1 MATFPYNFTIK
12 LETFSHRKASQNTEC
27 ETWDHRTYYAV
38 SLSGLLKIAFLQ
50 GNPCFHPH
58 FPSCHSVLSSC
69 GAFVFMGRH
78 HLGTGN
84 PPLLLGPPL
93 SSHSPLEPSSPS
105 FFLSFCWDIYG
116 SNRVTQMYSR
126 LKCLRG
132 FRCVRRVTSD
142 LRRSSSRI
150 HLGWAM
156 PIFIHSFNKYVW
168 PACCV

>member
-1 MATFPYNFTIK
+1 MATFSYNFTIK

-58 FPSCHSVLSSC
+58 FPSCHSVLSSR
-69 GAFVFMGRH
+69 GAFVFMGR
-78 HLGTGN
+78 
-84 PPLLLGPPL
+84 PLPWDWK
-93 SSHSPLEPSSPS
+93 PSSFTGTSSVFALTPGAQFP

-116 SNRVTQMYSR
+116 SNRVKQMYSR

-156 PIFIHSFNKYVW
+156 PMFIHSFNKYVW

>member
-69 GAFVFMGRH
+69 GAFVFMGR
-78 HLGTGN
+78 
-84 PPLLLGPPL
+84 PPPWDRK
-93 SSHSPLEPSSPS
+93 PSSLTGTSSVFALTPGAQFP
-105 FFLSFCWDIYG
+105 FFLSFFLLRYLRQQQSHTNVFQAEMPTWF
-116 SNRVTQMYSR
+116 QMC
-126 LKCLRG
+126 K
-132 FRCVRRVTSD
+132 TSD
-142 LRRSSSRI
+142 FRSPSIQLKNSLRVSNASIYSLI
-150 HLGWAM
+150 
-156 PIFIHSFNKYVW
+156 
-168 PACCV
+168 